1 LVQIYNKVGNYSK
14 IVEVYKIAILKQPN
28 NAQMHASL
36 ATAYAK
42 IGDYENA
49 KKEALKSAEI
59 DPDFKLDAEKF
70 INSLP
75 R

>member
-1 LVQIYNKVGNYSK
+1 
-14 IVEVYKIAILKQPN
+14 
-28 NAQMHASL
+28 L
-36 ATAYAK
+36 AAAYAK

-59 DPDFKLDAEKF
+59 DPNFKSDAEKF